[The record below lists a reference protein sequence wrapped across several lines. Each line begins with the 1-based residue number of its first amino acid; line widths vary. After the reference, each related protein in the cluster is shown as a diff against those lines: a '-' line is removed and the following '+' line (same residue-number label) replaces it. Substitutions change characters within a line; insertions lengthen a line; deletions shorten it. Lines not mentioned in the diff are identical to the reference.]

1 MENKCVKA
9 RRAYKKEIDN
19 SGNTKAEKGNAGMT
33 DIKIYNGNQ
42 IGGCITVISS
52 PAGKVM
58 IDFGANLPGA
68 ETSDFAFDWETESV
82 DAVLFTHYHGDH
94 IGRFK
99 EIPRSVSIYMGSV
112 TRQVMT
118 TIAKYTKD
126 TEALQILQDDT
137 RVHEIKAAESFVV
150 KDIRITPYL
159 VDHSAYDACMYL
171 LETPDKTI
179 LHTGDFRGHGHRG
192 SKLVTMIDTYIC
204 RHGKRKVDVLLIEGT
219 MLSRLTE
226 KVYSEADMLK
236 DCIRLF
242 EEHKYVFLICSS
254 TNADTLATFYQ
265 AANRNG
271 IKMFAN
277 PYVCEQISH
286 FRDAEAEY
294 LKNTNKNGN
303 TARGGHRIY
312 DFKYVY
318 PYAPAKVIPA
328 YGSYQKDVTQEEI
341 MRSEGFCT
349 VIKAEE
355 PYKKWIERFKDLN
368 PVVVYSMWE
377 GYLHPEHKAYNENYK
392 AFLDSCSHV
401 KYMHT
406 SGHATAKLLAEV
418 INAVSPAES
427 IYPIHTENA
436 KELEHLNIKDEL
448 RPKIRYEETPK

>member
-1 MENKCVKA
+1 MAVTIQGK
-9 RRAYKKEIDN
+9 RKE
-19 SGNTKAEKGNAGMT
+19 AEIMT

-52 PAGKVM
+52 SKAKVM
-58 IDFGANLPGA
+58 IDFGENLPGA
-68 ETSDFAFDWETESV
+68 EAADPAFDWEAESI

-99 EIPRSVSIYMGSV
+99 EIPRSVPVYMGKV

-126 TEALQILQDDT
+126 TDALQILQDDT
-137 RVHEIKAAESFVV
+137 RVRKIKAAQPFAIQ
-150 KDIRITPYL
+150 DIRITPYL
-159 VDHSAYDACMYL
+159 VDHSAFDAYMYL

-192 SKLVTMIDTYIC
+192 NKLLQMINTYI
-204 RHGKRKVDVLLIEGT
+204 RRNGTRIVDVLLIEGT

-242 EEHKYVFLICSS
+242 KEHRYVFLICSS

-265 AANRNG
+265 AARRNG
-271 IKMFAN
+271 IKMFAH
-277 PYVCEQISH
+277 PYVCEQIDH
-286 FRDAEAEY
+286 FREAAAGYRES
-294 LKNTNKNGN
+294 KDRNRE
-303 TARGGHRIY
+303 TAGGYHGPY

-328 YGSYQKDVTQEEI
+328 YGNPQKDVTQEEI
-341 MRSEGFCT
+341 MRKEGFCI
-349 VIKAEE
+349 VIKADE
-355 PYKKWIERFKDLN
+355 PYKKWIERFRDLD

-377 GYLHPEHKAYNENYK
+377 GYLNPEHKAYNETYK
-392 AFLDSCSHV
+392 AFLDSCGHV
-401 KYMHT
+401 EYIHT
-406 SGHATAKLLAEV
+406 SGHATAELIAEV
-418 INAVSPAES
+418 INAVEPAES

-436 KELEHLNIKDEL
+436 KALERLNIKEEL
-448 RPKIRYEETPK
+448 RGKIRYE

>member
-1 MENKCVKA
+1 
-9 RRAYKKEIDN
+9 
-19 SGNTKAEKGNAGMT
+19 MT
-33 DIKIYNGNQ
+33 DIKVYNGNQ
-42 IGGCITVISS
+42 IGGCITVVSAS
-52 PAGKVM
+52 AGKVM

-68 ETSDFAFDWETESV
+68 EEADLTFDWEAERV

-99 EIPRSVSIYMGSV
+99 EIPRSVSVYMSRV

-126 TEALQILQDDT
+126 AESLQILQDDT
-137 RVHEIKAAESFVV
+137 RVHEIRAAESFAV
-150 KDIRITPYL
+150 KDIRITPYM

-171 LETPDKTI
+171 LETPDKAI

-192 SKLVTMIDTYIC
+192 NKLIKMIETYIC

-226 KVYSEADMLK
+226 KVYSEADMLR

-242 EEHKYVFLICSS
+242 EEHRYVFLICSS

-286 FRDAEAEY
+286 FREAAAGYWEGRNRDRKPAGDY
-294 LKNTNKNGN
+294 
-303 TARGGHRIY
+303 RGIY
-312 DFKYVY
+312 HFKYVY
-318 PYAPAKVIPA
+318 PYAPEKVLHT
-328 YGSYQKDVTQEEI
+328 YGGLEKDVTQEEI
-341 MRSEGFCT
+341 MRREGFCI
-349 VIKAEE
+349 VIKADEA
-355 PYKKWIERFKDLN
+355 YKKWIERFRDLD

-377 GYLHPEHKAYNENYK
+377 GYLKPEHKAYNEKYK
-392 AFLDSCSHV
+392 EFLDSCDHV
-401 KYMHT
+401 QYMHT

-418 INAVSPAES
+418 INAVEPAEC

-436 KELEHLNIKDEL
+436 KELEHLNIKEEL
-448 RPKIRYEETPK
+448 RHRIRYEA